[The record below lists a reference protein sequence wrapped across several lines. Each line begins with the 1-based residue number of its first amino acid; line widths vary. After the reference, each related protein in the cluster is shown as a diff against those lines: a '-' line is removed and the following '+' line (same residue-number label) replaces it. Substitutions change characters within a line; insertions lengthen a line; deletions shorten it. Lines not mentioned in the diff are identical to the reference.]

1 MKIFDDIIR
10 KTAEAV
16 VEKAIKEFKA
26 ENLLRIPTM
35 AEEGDL
41 MLREYYTN
49 GKWENEIKTLEK
61 HPYFEIIEL
70 YYRDG
75 MSQEAI
81 AYELNASPATIS
93 RQRKH
98 LCEEMG
104 QMKHTARL

>member
-49 GKWENEIKTLEK
+49 GKWENEIHSGKRRIKVYSPEK
-61 HPYFEIIEL
+61 LATDSGNPMVLITSTYDKEIISQLEEFAEL
-70 YYRDG
+70 KKLL
-75 MSQEAI
+75 SI
-81 AYELNASPATIS
+81 
-93 RQRKH
+93 
-98 LCEEMG
+98 
-104 QMKHTARL
+104 